1 MSARGLPVVYGRAA
15 AKLLSLA
22 LAVSLL
28 APGATVWGDEP
39 TPEADF
45 KAANER
51 MLSGDVPGAIALYQH
66 LESRGVAAADLSYN
80 LGVALAKADR
90 QLDAIMAWERALRLD
105 PSHADA
111 RANLAAVRARLPV
124 RAAPTDEATAS
135 VVEALEPVVAP
146 VPRDAAA
153 FALALA
159 VAALCAL
166 AAVRRL
172 GLLRGRGT
180 GTAMVLAAVV
190 LVLSGA
196 VVGAQE
202 AVARDGRAVVRTSGQ
217 LKDGA
222 EDRFADVAAISAGE
236 RVRVVA
242 SQAGWVQVEAP
253 DGVSGWL
260 RESAVQRL

>member
-1 MSARGLPVVYGRAA
+1 MRIVCAPL
-15 AKLLSLA
+15 LA
-22 LAVSLL
+22 LALL
-28 APGATVWGDEP
+28 APAALRADEP
-39 TPEADF
+39 APEADF

-66 LESRGVAAADLSYN
+66 LESRGVEAADLAYN

-90 QLDAIMAWERALRLD
+90 QLDAIIAWERALRLD
-105 PSHADA
+105 PGHADA
-111 RANLAAVRARLPV
+111 RANLAAVRAKLPA

-135 VVEALEPVVAP
+135 VVEAIEPLVAP

-153 FALALA
+153 FVLALA

-166 AAVRRL
+166 GAVRRV
-172 GLLRGRGT
+172 LRGPAETGGRGT
-180 GTAMVLAAVV
+180 GAAMVLAAAVV
-190 LVLSGA
+190 LAAG
-196 VVGAQE
+196 VVVAAQE

-222 EDRFADVAAISAGE
+222 EDRFADVAAIAAGE

-242 SQAGWVQVEAP
+242 AQAGWVQVEAT